1 MSRPFTTLAG
11 ALVLTTVTA
20 VTGVA
25 VGQAPRLTNGQVT
38 TQPGAGLAQAFRTA
52 VNAQAGTGWVGYGVP
67 IVAGD
72 RTMCCFNSGNTF
84 INGTVRMSDGQTCCG
99 MCSIEPSV
107 DGTTMAS
114 RPQGSPPPAG
124 PIKLDG
130 PDTMV
135 VLFRVVN
142 RQVERIRV
150 FSEDCALD
158 AGGREITW
166 LAGVRPAESVALLES
181 LVAAQAG
188 VDRRDRVTDGA
199 ITAIA
204 LHEDSAADASLE
216 RLLASSMPQ
225 NVRTKVPFWLGNA
238 RGRRGLDVLRR
249 VVKEDTSTDVK
260 KKAVFGISQ
269 SPEAGAVDILI
280 DNARNNTDTRV
291 RGESIFWLAQ
301 KAGNKAA
308 AAITERIDQDPD
320 TEVKKKAVFALSQ
333 LPKDE
338 GVPLLIRVAR
348 TNTNP
353 AVRKQA
359 MFWLGQSRDP
369 RAVDFFAEILK

>member
-1 MSRPFTTLAG
+1 MSRTFTTLAS
-11 ALVLTTVTA
+11 ALLLTTATA

-25 VGQAPRLTNGQVT
+25 VGQSPRLTNGEVT

-52 VNAQAGTGWVGYGVP
+52 VNAQSGTGWVGYGVP
-67 IVAGD
+67 MVAGD
-72 RTMCCFNSGNTF
+72 RTMCCFDSGTTF
-84 INGTVRMSDGQTCCG
+84 INGTVRNGQACCG
-99 MCSIEPSV
+99 MCSIEPS
-107 DGTTMAS
+107 DGTTTS
-114 RPQGSPPPAG
+114 RTQAVPQAAAA
-124 PIKLDG
+124 IKLEG

-158 AGGREITW
+158 AGGRQVTW
-166 LAGVRPAESVALLES
+166 LTDIRPAESVALLES
-181 LVAAQAG
+181 LIAAQPG
-188 VDRRDRVTDGA
+188 TDRRDRVTDGA

-204 LHEDSAADASLE
+204 LHRDTAADASLE
-216 RLLASSMPQ
+216 RLLASSHPQ

-238 RGRRGLDVLRR
+238 RGQRGLEVLRR
-249 VVKEDTSTDVK
+249 VVKDDPSTEVK

-269 SPEAGAVDILI
+269 SPEAGAVDVLI
-280 DNARNNTDTRV
+280 ENARNNADTTV

-301 KAGNKAA
+301 KAGNRAA

-333 LPKDE
+333 LPKEE

-348 TNTNP
+348 TNSNP

-369 RAVDFFAEILK
+369 RALDFFAEILK

>member
-1 MSRPFTTLAG
+1 MSRTFATLAT

-20 VTGVA
+20 LTGVA
-25 VGQAPRLTNGQVT
+25 VGQSPRLTNGQVT
-38 TQPGAGLAQAFRTA
+38 TQPGAGLAQAFRAA
-52 VNAQAGTGWVGYGVP
+52 VSAQTGTGWIGYGVP
-67 IVAGD
+67 MVAGD
-72 RTMCCFNSGNTF
+72 RTMCCNSGTTF

-107 DGTTMAS
+107 DGTTIS
-114 RPQGSPPPAG
+114 RSQAALQPGGA
-124 PIKLDG
+124 IKLEG

-150 FSEDCALD
+150 FSEDCMLD
-158 AGGREITW
+158 AGGRQITW
-166 LAGVRPAESVALLES
+166 LTGVRPAESVALLES
-181 LVAAQAG
+181 LIAAQPG
-188 VDRRDRVTDGA
+188 IDRRDRVVDGA

-204 LHEDSAADASLE
+204 MHEDAAADASLE
-216 RLLASSMPQ
+216 RLMATSQPQ

-238 RGRRGLDVLRR
+238 RGPRGLEVLRKI
-249 VVKEDTSTDVK
+249 VKDDPSIEVK

-269 SPEAGAVDILI
+269 SPEAGAVDVLI
-280 DNARNNTDTRV
+280 DNARNNADTSV

-320 TEVKKKAVFALSQ
+320 TEVKKRAVFALSQ

-348 TNTNP
+348 THTNP

-369 RAVDFFAEILK
+369 RAVDFFTEILK

>member
-1 MSRPFTTLAG
+1 MSRTFSTLAG
-11 ALVLTTVTA
+11 ALVLTTATA

-25 VGQAPRLTNGQVT
+25 VAQPPRLTNGQVT

-52 VNAQAGTGWVGYGVP
+52 VNAQAGTGWIGYGVP
-67 IVAGD
+67 MVAGD

-84 INGTVRMSDGQTCCG
+84 INGTVRMSDGQACCG

-107 DGTTMAS
+107 DGTTTAS
-114 RPQGSPPPAG
+114 RTQAAQPPAG
-124 PIKLDG
+124 AIKLEG

-142 RQVERIRV
+142 RQLERIRV
-150 FSEDCALD
+150 FSEDCLLD
-158 AGGREITW
+158 AGGRDITW
-166 LAGVRPAESVALLES
+166 LTGVRPAESVALLES
-181 LVAAQAG
+181 LIAAQPG
-188 VDRRDRVTDGA
+188 TDRRDRVVDGA
-199 ITAIA
+199 ISAIA
-204 LHEDSAADASLE
+204 LHQDGAADAGLE
-216 RLLASSMPQ
+216 RLLASSVPQ
-225 NVRTKVPFWLGNA
+225 NVRSKVPFWLGNA
-238 RGRRGLDVLRR
+238 RGQRGLELLRR
-249 VVKEDTSTDVK
+249 VVKEDASTDVK

-280 DNARNNTDTRV
+280 DNARNNTDTSV

-348 TNTNP
+348 TNPNP

-359 MFWLGQSRDP
+359 MFWLGQAKDP
-369 RAVDFFAEILK
+369 RALDFFAEILK

>member
-1 MSRPFTTLAG
+1 MSRTFATLAT
-11 ALVLTTVTA
+11 ALLLTTVTA

-25 VGQAPRLTNGQVT
+25 VGQSPRLTNGQVT
-38 TQPGAGLAQAFRTA
+38 TQPGAGLAQAFRAA
-52 VNAQAGTGWVGYGVP
+52 VNAQTGTGWIGYGVP
-67 IVAGD
+67 MVAGD
-72 RTMCCFNSGNTF
+72 RSMCCFNSGTTF

-107 DGTTMAS
+107 DGTTIS
-114 RPQGSPPPAG
+114 RSQAAQQPGGA
-124 PIKLDG
+124 IKLEG

-150 FSEDCALD
+150 FSEDCMLD
-158 AGGREITW
+158 AGGRQITW
-166 LAGVRPAESVALLES
+166 LTGVRPAESVALLES
-181 LVAAQAG
+181 LIAAQPG
-188 VDRRDRVTDGA
+188 IDRRDRVVDGA

-204 LHEDSAADASLE
+204 MHEDAAADASLE
-216 RLLASSMPQ
+216 RLMATSQPQ

-238 RGRRGLDVLRR
+238 RGPRGLEVLRKI
-249 VVKEDTSTDVK
+249 VKDDPSIEVK

-269 SPEAGAVDILI
+269 SPEAGAVDVLI
-280 DNARNNTDTRV
+280 DNARNNADTSL

-320 TEVKKKAVFALSQ
+320 TEVKKRAVFALSQ

-348 TNTNP
+348 THTNP

-369 RAVDFFAEILK
+369 RAVDFFADILK

>member
-1 MSRPFTTLAG
+1 MSRTFATLAT

-25 VGQAPRLTNGQVT
+25 VGQSPRLTNGQVT
-38 TQPGAGLAQAFRTA
+38 TQPGAGLAQAFRAA
-52 VNAQAGTGWVGYGVP
+52 VSAQTGTGWIGYGVP
-67 IVAGD
+67 MVAGD
-72 RTMCCFNSGNTF
+72 RTMCCNSGTTF

-107 DGTTMAS
+107 DGTTIS
-114 RPQGSPPPAG
+114 RSQAALQPGGA
-124 PIKLDG
+124 IKLEG

-150 FSEDCALD
+150 FSEDCILD
-158 AGGREITW
+158 AGGRQITW
-166 LAGVRPAESVALLES
+166 LTGVRPAESVALLES
-181 LVAAQAG
+181 LIAAQPG
-188 VDRRDRVTDGA
+188 IDRRDRVVDGA

-204 LHEDSAADASLE
+204 MHEDAAADASLE
-216 RLLASSMPQ
+216 RLMATSQPQ

-238 RGRRGLDVLRR
+238 RGPRGLEVLRKI
-249 VVKEDTSTDVK
+249 VKDDPSIEVK

-269 SPEAGAVDILI
+269 SPEAGAVDVLI
-280 DNARNNTDTRV
+280 DNARNNADTSV

-320 TEVKKKAVFALSQ
+320 TEVKKRAVFALSQ

-348 TNTNP
+348 THTNP

-369 RAVDFFAEILK
+369 RAVDFFAVILK

>member
-1 MSRPFTTLAG
+1 
-11 ALVLTTVTA
+11 
-20 VTGVA
+20 
-25 VGQAPRLTNGQVT
+25 
-38 TQPGAGLAQAFRTA
+38 
-52 VNAQAGTGWVGYGVP
+52 
-67 IVAGD
+67 
-72 RTMCCFNSGNTF
+72 MCCFNSGSVF
-84 INGTVRMSDGQTCCG
+84 ITDSVRLADGQSCCG
-99 MCSIEPSV
+99 MCSIEPAV
-107 DGTTMAS
+107 DGTTMTN
-114 RPQGSPPPAG
+114 RPRTGQQPGGA
-124 PIKLDG
+124 IKLEG

-142 RQVERIRV
+142 RVVERIRV
-150 FSEDCALD
+150 FSEDCMLD
-158 AGGREITW
+158 AGGRQITW
-166 LAGVRPAESVALLES
+166 LTGVRPAESVALLES
-181 LVAAQAG
+181 LIAAQPG
-188 VDRRDRVTDGA
+188 TDRRDRVVDGA

-204 LHEDSAADASLE
+204 LHEDAAADAGLE
-216 RLLASSMPQ
+216 RLMATSQPQ

-238 RGRRGLDVLRR
+238 RGPRGLEALRKI
-249 VVKEDTSTDVK
+249 VKDDPSTEVK

-269 SPEAGAVDILI
+269 SPEAGAVDVLI
-280 DNARNNTDTRV
+280 DNARNNADTSV

-308 AAITERIDQDPD
+308 SAITERIDQDPD

-348 TNTNP
+348 THTNP

-369 RAVDFFAEILK
+369 RALDFFAEILK

>member
-1 MSRPFTTLAG
+1 MPRIFPALAT
-11 ALVLTTVTA
+11 ALLLTTAMA

-25 VGQAPRLTNGQVT
+25 VSQPPSLANAQLTS
-38 TQPGAGLAQAFRTA
+38 QPGASLAQAFAAA
-52 VNAQAGTGWVGYGVP
+52 VKAQAGTGWIGYGVP
-67 IVAGD
+67 AVDGD
-72 RTMCCFNSGNTF
+72 RMMCCFDSGGTF
-84 INGTVRMSDGQTCCG
+84 VNGTVRMADGQACCG
-99 MCSIEPSV
+99 MCRIEPSA
-107 DGTTMAS
+107 DGTTMTS
-114 RPQGSPPPAG
+114 RPQPAQQPG
-124 PIKLDG
+124 GVVKLEG
-130 PDTMV
+130 ADTML

-150 FSEDCALD
+150 FSEDCRLD

-166 LAGVRPAESVALLES
+166 LTGVRPADSVALLES
-181 LVAAQAG
+181 LIATQPG
-188 VDRRDRVTDGA
+188 TDRRDRVVDGA

-204 LHEDSAADASLE
+204 LHGDAAADASLE
-216 RLLASSMPQ
+216 RLVAPSQPQ
-225 NVRTKVPFWLGNA
+225 SIRAKVPFWLGNS
-238 RGRRGLDVLRR
+238 RGRRGFEVLRR
-249 VVKEDTSTDVK
+249 IVRDDPSIEVK
-260 KKAVFGISQ
+260 KKAVFGLSQ
-269 SPEAGAVDILI
+269 SREAAAVDVLI
-280 DNARNNTDTRV
+280 ENARNNPETSV

-308 AAITERIDQDPD
+308 SAITERIEQDPD

-348 TNTNP
+348 TNANP

-369 RAVDFFAEILK
+369 RALEFFAEILK

>member
-1 MSRPFTTLAG
+1 MSRTFTTLAS
-11 ALVLTTVTA
+11 ALLLTTATA

-25 VGQAPRLTNGQVT
+25 VAQAPRLTNGQVT

-52 VNAQAGTGWVGYGVP
+52 VNAQTGTGWVGYAVP
-67 IVAGD
+67 MVTGD
-72 RTMCCFNSGNTF
+72 RTMCCFDSGTTF
-84 INGTVRMSDGQTCCG
+84 INGTVRNGQSCCG
-99 MCSIEPSV
+99 MCSIEPS
-107 DGTTMAS
+107 DGTTVS
-114 RPQGSPPPAG
+114 RTQAAPQAAA
-124 PIKLDG
+124 IKLEG

-158 AGGREITW
+158 AGGRQITW
-166 LAGVRPAESVALLES
+166 LTDVGPTESVALLES
-181 LVAAQAG
+181 LIAAQPG
-188 VDRRDRVTDGA
+188 TDRRNRVTDGA

-204 LHEDSAADASLE
+204 LHRDTAADASLE
-216 RLLASSMPQ
+216 RLLASSQPQ

-238 RGRRGLDVLRR
+238 RGQRGLEVLRR
-249 VVKEDTSTDVK
+249 VVKDDPLTEVR

-269 SPEAGAVDILI
+269 SPEPGAVDVLI
-280 DNARNNTDTRV
+280 DNARNNAETSV

-320 TEVKKKAVFALSQ
+320 TEVKKRAVFALSQ

-338 GVPLLIRVAR
+338 GVPILIRVAR
-348 TNTNP
+348 TNSNP

-369 RAVDFFAEILK
+369 RAIDFFADILK